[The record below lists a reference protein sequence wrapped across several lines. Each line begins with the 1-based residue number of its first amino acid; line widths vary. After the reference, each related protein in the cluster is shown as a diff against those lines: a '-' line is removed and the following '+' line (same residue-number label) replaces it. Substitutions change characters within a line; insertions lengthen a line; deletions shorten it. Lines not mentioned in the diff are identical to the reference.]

1 MNEEPKDQV
10 HPPELPASDDAERR
24 IQQLSRRSFLWA
36 GVASLGAFTGWKWL
50 NTRRLEDGQ
59 PWPFRRV
66 LELDRKLSEA
76 YFRPDRLSPRFPL
89 SAATDVKVNG
99 DYGVTPDFDPSKW
112 KLQVLGLAN
121 GPHGSGKDA
130 PGLMLTINDIK
141 KLPHH
146 EMTTELKCIEG
157 WSKIIHWGGARFSDF
172 AAKYKPAAG
181 ANGRPMPYVSL
192 ETPDGGYY
200 VGLDMASAMHPQTL
214 LCYEMNGKPL
224 TLEHGAPLRLVIPVK
239 YGIKH
244 IKRIGTIRFTDKRP
258 ADFWAEQGYDWY
270 SGH

>member
-1 MNEEPKDQV
+1 MSEEQKDQV
-10 HPPELPASDDAERR
+10 ERVEQSPVEDAERR
-24 IQQLSRRSFLWA
+24 MRQISRRSFLWA

-50 NTRRLEDGQ
+50 DSRRLEDGQ

-66 LELDRKLSEA
+66 LEVNRDLSED
-76 YFRPDRLSPRFPL
+76 YFRPGRLSPQFPL
-89 SAATDVKVNG
+89 SAASSVKVNG
-99 DYGVTPDFDPSKW
+99 DYGVTANFNIAEW
-112 KLQVLGLAN
+112 KLQVLGLASQSQT
-121 GPHGSGKDA
+121 GDA
-130 PGLMLTINDIK
+130 EPLLLTMKDIK

-172 AAKYKPAAG
+172 AAMVKPAEG
-181 ANGRPMPYVSL
+181 GDGGPMPYVSL

-214 LCYEMNGKPL
+214 LCYEMNGRPL
-224 TLEHGAPLRLVIPVK
+224 TVEHGAPLRLVIPVK
-239 YGIKH
+239 YGIKN

-258 ADFWAEQGYDWY
+258 ADYWAEQGYDWY